1 MKKHLLI
8 LCFILTLS
16 YITACAPVQ
25 EVPTTA
31 PKPEAKIDAKQ
42 PAEEAAVEKQM
53 ISAEVKELLDKH
65 KTRVKSI
72 YYKYRGPET
81 GTNFYEFYI
90 KDYKIKYNPFLE
102 IKSLDKPDSY
112 DSIFIDNSA
121 KTAQSYCI
129 AAYCAYKGKK
139 ADLNYND
146 AYISTVFDWV
156 DGLTKAEKAGEEVID
171 NRNTWKI
178 ETNKGILWIDTF
190 YGIPLKIDSSGKTY
204 KFEQISVNSVQDSD
218 VVP

>member
-1 MKKHLLI
+1 MKKYSVILCLI
-8 LCFILTLS
+8 LVLAFVVACEPARDVS
-16 YITACAPVQ
+16 KPIT
-25 EVPTTA
+25 E
-31 PKPEAKIDAKQ
+31 PETKVDVKQ
-42 PAEEAAVEKQM
+42 PVEKAIEPKQE
-53 ISAEVKELLDKH
+53 IATEVKELLDKH

-156 DGLTKAEKAGEEVID
+156 DGLVQAKKIGEEVID

-178 ETNKGILWIDTF
+178 ETNKGVLWIDTF
-190 YGIPLKIDSSGKTY
+190 YGIPLKVDSSGKTY

-218 VVP
+218 VMP